1 MHTGYI
7 KTFTINLLFICCIFL
22 CSCFSF
28 QNRDSDGH
36 VVSHHFGYMRVKV
49 PPSVCV
55 GTQEEFAVN
64 DVRTWGIRIQ
74 KGVSLGYTG
83 ERNEYIPLDG
93 RLVIRVTNENQMEKV
108 LNVLTKLEKEGLCV
122 TVDKNE

>member
-1 MHTGYI
+1 
-7 KTFTINLLFICCIFL
+7 
-22 CSCFSF
+22 
-28 QNRDSDGH
+28 
-36 VVSHHFGYMRVKV
+36 MRVKV
-49 PPSVCV
+49 PPSVCM
-55 GTQEEFAVN
+55 GTQEEFTVN

-74 KGVSLGYTG
+74 KGVDLGYTS